1 MRGLWMADKTIIING
16 VTFGRGTG
24 VKIDE
29 NAEVSTEK
37 TFDGP
42 VNFGIDK
49 TEYTVSVDKLIA
61 PDVETYLAMRNVLK
75 DMRTNKGEVT
85 IKEIVREKGGT
96 SYTVKEIFLGCLV
109 SKYSKELN
117 VDSLTTESIE
127 FTAEDLDEEI
137 TRN

>member
-1 MRGLWMADKTIIING
+1 MADKTIIING

-29 NAEVSTEK
+29 NEEVSTEK

-109 SKYSKELN
+109 SKYSKEIN
-117 VDSLTTESIE
+117 V
-127 FTAEDLDEEI
+127 EDLDEEV

>member
-1 MRGLWMADKTIIING
+1 MADKTIIING

-24 VKIDE
+24 VSIDE

-42 VNFGIDK
+42 VSFGIDK
-49 TEYTVSVDKLIA
+49 TEYTVSIDKLIA
-61 PDVETYLAMRNVLK
+61 PDVETYLAMREVLK
-75 DMRTNKGEVT
+75 DMRSNKGEVT

-109 SKYSKELN
+109 SKYSKELS

-127 FTAEDLDEEI
+127 FTAEYLDEEI

>member
-1 MRGLWMADKTIIING
+1 MADKTIIING

-29 NAEVSTEK
+29 NAEVNTEK

-109 SKYSKELN
+109 SKYSKEIN

>member
-1 MRGLWMADKTIIING
+1 MADKTIIING

-24 VKIDE
+24 VSIDE

-42 VNFGIDK
+42 VSFGIDK
-49 TEYTVSVDKLIA
+49 TEYTVSIDKLIA
-61 PDVETYLAMRNVLK
+61 PDVETYLAMREVLK
-75 DMRTNKGEVT
+75 DMRYNKGEVT

-109 SKYSKELN
+109 SKYSKELS

>member
-1 MRGLWMADKTIIING
+1 MADKTIIING

-85 IKEIVREKGGT
+85 IKEVVREKGGT

-109 SKYSKELN
+109 SKYSKEIN

>member
-1 MRGLWMADKTIIING
+1 MADKTIIING

-96 SYTVKEIFLGCLV
+96 SYTVKEIFLCCLV
-109 SKYSKELN
+109 SKYSKEIN

-127 FTAEDLDEEI
+127 FTAEDLDEEV

>member
-1 MRGLWMADKTIIING
+1 MADKTIIING

-109 SKYSKELN
+109 SSYSKEIN

>member
-1 MRGLWMADKTIIING
+1 MADKTIIING

-109 SKYSKELN
+109 SKYSKEIK

-137 TRN
+137 IRN

>member
-1 MRGLWMADKTIIING
+1 MADKTIIING

-109 SKYSKELN
+109 SKYSKEVN

-127 FTAEDLDEEI
+127 FTAEDLDEEV

>member
-1 MRGLWMADKTIIING
+1 MADKTIIING

-61 PDVETYLAMRNVLK
+61 PDVETYLAMRKVLK

-85 IKEIVREKGGT
+85 IKEVVREKGGT

-109 SKYSKELN
+109 SKYSKEIK

-137 TRN
+137 IRN

>member
-1 MRGLWMADKTIIING
+1 MADKTIIING

-24 VKIDE
+24 VSIDE

-42 VNFGIDK
+42 VNFGIAK
-49 TEYTVSVDKLIA
+49 TEYTVSIDKLIA
-61 PDVETYLAMRNVLK
+61 PDVETYLAMRKVLK
-75 DMRTNKGEVT
+75 DMKVNKGEVT
-85 IKEIVREKGGT
+85 IKEVVREKGGT
-96 SYTVKEIFLGCLV
+96 SYTVKEIYLGCLV
-109 SKYSKELN
+109 SKYSKEIN

-127 FTAEDLDEEI
+127 FTAEDVDEEI

>member
-1 MRGLWMADKTIIING
+1 MADKTIIING

-24 VKIDE
+24 VSIDE

-109 SKYSKELN
+109 SKYSKEIN

-127 FTAEDLDEEI
+127 FTAEDLDEEV

>member
-1 MRGLWMADKTIIING
+1 MADKTIIING

-24 VKIDE
+24 VSIDE

-42 VNFGIDK
+42 VNFGIEK

-75 DMRTNKGEVT
+75 DMKTNKGEVT

-109 SKYSKELN
+109 SKYSKEIN

-127 FTAEDLDEEI
+127 FTAEELDEEI
-137 TRN
+137 RRN

>member
-1 MRGLWMADKTIIING
+1 MADKTIIING

-109 SKYSKELN
+109 SKYSKEIN

-127 FTAEDLDEEI
+127 FTAEDLDEEV

>member
-1 MRGLWMADKTIIING
+1 MADKTIIING

-24 VKIDE
+24 ISIDE

-42 VNFGIDK
+42 VSFGIEK
-49 TEYTVSVDKLIA
+49 TKYTVSIDKLIA

-75 DMRTNKGEVT
+75 DMKSNKGEVT
-85 IKEIVREKGGT
+85 IKEVVREKGGT

-109 SKYSKELN
+109 SKYNKDIS

-127 FTAEDLDEEI
+127 FTAEDVDEEI

>member
-1 MRGLWMADKTIIING
+1 MADKTIIING

-24 VKIDE
+24 VSIDE

-42 VNFGIDK
+42 VSFGIDK
-49 TEYTVSVDKLIA
+49 TEYTVSIDKLIA

-75 DMRTNKGEVT
+75 DMKSNKGEVT
-85 IKEIVREKGGT
+85 IKEVVREKGGT

-109 SKYSKELN
+109 SKYSKDIS

>member
-1 MRGLWMADKTIIING
+1 MADKTIIING

-24 VKIDE
+24 VSIDE

-42 VNFGIDK
+42 VSFGIAK
-49 TEYTVSVDKLIA
+49 TEYTVSIDKLIA
-61 PDVETYLAMRNVLK
+61 PDVETYLAMRNVLN
-75 DMRTNKGEVT
+75 DMKVNKGEVT

-96 SYTVKEIFLGCLV
+96 AYTVKEIFLGCLV
-109 SKYSKELN
+109 SKYSKDLS

-127 FTAEDLDEEI
+127 FTAEDMDEEI